1 MDYIYGPLVTILI
14 HMEEAKN
21 RTDIQTLKR
30 VYGLVAP
37 FKGLFRVSF
46 LLGIFVAFVSIVRPV
61 MVQRIIDNDILNYNM
76 KALQQSTILFF
87 IILIV
92 EFASRYL
99 FSHFSGVLGQRI
111 IRDLRVKV
119 FKHVESLKIRYF
131 DKTPIGI
138 ITTRTINDVEAV
150 SNVFTDGFI
159 TLFTDILTL
168 IIVIVTMLIINWK
181 LALVSMAT
189 FPLIWWAT
197 YIFKEAVKA
206 SYYEVREKVA
216 AMNAYV
222 QEHIVGMRMIQ
233 AFSAERREYNKF
245 DHINKEHLDANL
257 KSVWA
262 FSIFF
267 PVVEVILSMA
277 LALMLWYSCL
287 QIMRNDVI
295 NFVGETATVGMILQ
309 YNMLLNMAF
318 RPLRMLADKLNTLQ
332 MGVVAADRV
341 FKLLDT
347 HDHIEDKGTIYPAQV
362 QGAIRFERVWFAYNQ
377 EDWVLKD
384 ISFEVKPKQTI
395 AIVGATGSGKTSTIQ
410 LLNRFYEYQSG
421 QIYLDEQ
428 PLEAYSLEALRKI
441 YGTVLQDFFLFSG
454 SIFENISLGD
464 SSITKTQIIEAAKLV
479 GAHDFIMELP
489 GDYDY
494 PVMERGSTL
503 SVGQRQLISFI
514 RVLVFNPDILVMDEA
529 TSSVDTASEILIQQ
543 AIDKVIQGRTSIIIA
558 HRLSTIQ
565 HADKIIVLDRGAIVE
580 QGTHKELLEIEDG
593 YYAKLYYLQFKDS
606 EVA

>member
-1 MDYIYGPLVTILI
+1 MG
-14 HMEEAKN
+14 EQKN
-21 RTDIQTLKR
+21 RTDFQTLKR
-30 VYGLVAP
+30 VYRLVNP
-37 FKGLFRVSF
+37 FKLLFRLSF

-61 MVQRIIDNDILNYNM
+61 MVQRIIDNDILNFNM
-76 KALQQSTILFF
+76 AGLRNSTILFF
-87 IILIV
+87 LILMA

-99 FSHFSGVLGQRI
+99 FSHFSGVLGQKI
-111 IRDLRVKV
+111 IRDLRVRV

-131 DKTPIGI
+131 DKTPIGV

-168 IIVIVTMLIINWK
+168 VIVIATMLVINWR

-197 YIFKEAVKA
+197 YVFKEAVKA
-206 SYYEVREKVA
+206 SYYEVRDKVA
-216 AMNAYV
+216 AMNAFV
-222 QEHIVGMRMIQ
+222 QEHIVGMRVVQ
-233 AFSAERREYNKF
+233 AFGAENREYKKF
-245 DHINKEHLDANL
+245 DKINKEHLDANL
-257 KSVWA
+257 QSVWA

-267 PVVEVILSMA
+267 PIVEIILSMA

-287 QIMRNDVI
+287 QIMRDDVI
-295 NFVGETATVGMILQ
+295 NILGEKATVGMILQ
-309 YNMLLNMAF
+309 FNMLLNMAF

-347 HDHIEDKGTIYPAQV
+347 HDHIENNGTLSPKHVNGDIK
-362 QGAIRFERVWFAYNQ
+362 FESVWFAYNPD
-377 EDWVLKD
+377 DWVLRD
-384 ISFEVKPKQTI
+384 VSFEVKPKQTI
-395 AIVGATGSGKTSTIQ
+395 AIVGATGSGKTSTIN
-410 LLNRFYEYQSG
+410 LLNRFYEYQKG
-421 QIYLDEQ
+421 QIYLDDK
-428 PLEAYSLEALRKI
+428 PLESYTLESLRRF
-441 YGTVLQDFFLFSG
+441 YGIVLQDFFLFSG
-454 SIFENISLGD
+454 SIYENVSLGD
-464 SSITKTQIIEAAKLV
+464 PAITMEQVILASKLV

-489 GDYDY
+489 GNYDF

-565 HADKIIVLDRGAIVE
+565 YADKIIVLDKGRIVE
-580 QGTHKELLEIEDG
+580 QGTHKELIDIMDG
-593 YYAKLYYLQFKDS
+593 YYARLYSLQFKS
-606 EVA
+606 NEVA

>member
-1 MDYIYGPLVTILI
+1 
-14 HMEEAKN
+14 MEEAKN

-593 YYAKLYYLQFKDS
+593 YYAKLYHLQFKDS

>member
-1 MDYIYGPLVTILI
+1 
-14 HMEEAKN
+14 METKNN
-21 RTDIQTLKR
+21 RTDLQTLKR
-30 VYGLVAP
+30 VYGLVSP
-37 FKGLFRVSF
+37 FKMLFRISF
-46 LLGIFVAFVSIVRPV
+46 VLGIFVAFVSIVRPV
-61 MVQRIIDNDILNYNM
+61 MVQRIIDNDILNYDM
-76 KALQQSTILFF
+76 KGLRYSTLLFF
-87 IILIV
+87 LV
-92 EFASRYL
+92 LLAEFASRYL
-99 FSHFSGVLGQRI
+99 FSHFSGILGQKI
-111 IRDLRVKV
+111 IRNLRVTV

-168 IIVIVTMLIINWK
+168 VIVIITMLVINWK
-181 LALVSMAT
+181 LSLVSMAT
-189 FPLIWWAT
+189 FPLIWAAT
-197 YIFKEAVKA
+197 YVFKEAVKS

-222 QEHIVGMRMIQ
+222 QEHIVGMRVIQ
-233 AFSAERREYNKF
+233 TFSAEQREYHKF
-245 DHINKEHLDANL
+245 DKINKEHLEANL

-287 QIMRNDVI
+287 QIMGDDVI
-295 NFVGETATVGMILQ
+295 NFFGEKATVGMILQ
-309 YNMLLNMAF
+309 FNMLLNMAF

-347 HDHIEDKGTIYPAQV
+347 HDHIEDIGTLSPKHIE
-362 QGAIRFERVWFAYNQ
+362 GAIRFDKVWFAYNN
-377 EDWVLKD
+377 EDWVLRNL
-384 ISFEVKPKQTI
+384 SFEVKSKQTI

-410 LLNRFYEYQSG
+410 LLNRFYEYQKG
-421 QIYLDEQ
+421 QIYLDNV
-428 PLEAYSLEALRKI
+428 PLESYSLEALRKI

-454 SIFENISLGD
+454 SIYENISLGD
-464 SSITKTQIIEAAKLV
+464 TSITKSQVIAASRLV

-529 TSSVDTASEILIQQ
+529 TSSVDTASELLIQQ

-565 HADKIIVLDRGAIVE
+565 HADKIIVLHKGEIVE
-580 QGTHKELLEIEDG
+580 QGNHSELMSVKDG
-593 YYAKLYYLQFKDS
+593 YYARLYALQFKNS

>member
-347 HDHIEDKGTIYPAQV
+347 QDHIEDKGTIYPAQV